1 MQLTSFYTALTGLN
15 ANALAINV
23 IGDNIANINTTA
35 FKASKASFSELLS
48 GISGTGATGN
58 PISFGLG
65 TTLSGIRRNAAQGT
79 INYSGT
85 STDAAI
91 NGNGFFVV
99 STNGGLGFSRS
110 GRFEFNSEGNLVSS
124 DGFMVMGYMAQNG
137 QIDNSGAITAI
148 EIKKGQLIPANPTG
162 NLSIQANLDAQAEVG
177 SAFSTSIRIFDSLGA
192 SHTAGIHF
200 LKTGTGAWS
209 WTATIPAEDCGGAVG
224 DAPVQI
230 GGGDLQFSD
239 AGLMISPAAS
249 PTMNL
254 AGLSNGAADMAVTF
268 DLFDDSGNPIITNYA
283 GESTISSTTQ
293 DGYEASALKG
303 ISINNEGV
311 IVGLAENGKSI
322 PLAQL
327 ALADFPNV
335 EGLQKYKGSTFV
347 SFTSSGEPSIGVAG
361 SGGRG
366 SITGASLEQ
375 SNVDMAQEF
384 IDLIVAQRAYQ
395 ANSRVIT
402 TTDEL
407 YQDSLNLIR

>member
-23 IGDNIANINTTA
+23 IGDNIANLNTTA
-35 FKASKASFSELLS
+35 FKSSRASFSELLS
-48 GISGTGATGN
+48 GISGTGSTGN

-65 TTLSGIRRNAAQGT
+65 TTLSGISRTSSQGT
-79 INYSGT
+79 INYTGN

-99 STNGGLGFSRS
+99 STDGGLGFTRS
-110 GRFEFNSEGNLVSS
+110 GQFEFNNEGNLVSS
-124 DGFMVMGYMAQNG
+124 DGFMVMGYMAEDG
-137 QIDNSGAITAI
+137 VIDNSGAITPI
-148 EIKKGQLIPANPTG
+148 EIRKGQLIPANPTST
-162 NLSIQANLDAQAEVG
+162 LSIQANLDAQAVDG
-177 SAFSTSIRIFDSLGA
+177 TSFSSSVMVYDSLGA
-192 SHTAGIHF
+192 SHTVTF
-200 LKTGTGAWS
+200 NFTKTGIGAWS
-209 WTATIPAEDCGGAVG
+209 WDAGIPAEDFGQPAVNP
-224 DAPVQI
+224 PVQV
-230 GGGDLQFSD
+230 GAGSLQFND
-239 AGLMISPAAS
+239 MGIMVSPAAN
-249 PTMNL
+249 PALNI
-254 AGLSNGAADMAVTF
+254 AGLSSGAAGMTVDF
-268 DLFDDSGNPIITNYA
+268 NLFDESGNPIITNYA
-283 GESTISSTTQ
+283 GESTVSSTIQ
-293 DGYEASALKG
+293 DGFEASSLKG
-303 ISINNEGV
+303 ISIDNEGV

-347 SFTSSGEPSIGVAG
+347 SFTSSGEPSIGVAA